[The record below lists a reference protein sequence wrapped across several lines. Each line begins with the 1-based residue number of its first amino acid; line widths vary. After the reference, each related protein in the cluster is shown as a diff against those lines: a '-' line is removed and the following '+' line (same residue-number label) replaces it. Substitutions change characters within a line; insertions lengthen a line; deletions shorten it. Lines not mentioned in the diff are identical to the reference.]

1 MTKSKQP
8 SNASV
13 PSSWTGQEKKFGDS
27 IKENIDVMV
36 GHRGDP
42 LNKAVTFG
50 DLLDSGIGKLAAGLS
65 SFSGSGQDVELG
77 GGNVGDLPDGQLP
90 IPSIIT
96 GLSVSGGLNR
106 VLVDMNWPIYAGH
119 AYVEIWRNTS
129 DDITTAGRVGTT
141 SQGSGLYADPVSS
154 ANATY
159 YYWVRAVN
167 RIDDK
172 GPFNDN
178 AGTEVT
184 TAIDVE
190 VVLDLLA
197 EEITSSQLAQS
208 LATPISNLPTDT
220 QAEFTTLQNQIN
232 TLSQTAA
239 WASGTVYAV
248 ADLVTFSG
256 NLYEALQAHTASSS
270 NDPSGNSSNN
280 SYWKYVGAYTS
291 LASAVAANTSNI
303 TEINY
308 INSSS
313 NSAAAVK
320 IAALDATVSDATT
333 GVTATATAVS
343 GLSTRVTVT
352 ENEISSASSDITA
365 LENSV
370 NNSTTG
376 LSANSTAINGLSS
389 RVTVNENGISSAS
402 ADITAL
408 ENSVNDPTTGL
419 SASSTAISGLTSTV
433 STIDGEVTALSGSLT
448 TLGTTVG
455 GNTTSISQQATSIN
469 GLEGQYSVK
478 IDNNGHVAGF
488 GLSNTTTT
496 AGPTS
501 AFIVRADRFA
511 VIDPASTADGLGTT
525 TPTADNVPFVIDS
538 GKTYIR
544 SAAIQD
550 ATITNAMIADG
561 TIDGELKVFNIDA
574 SSIETGT
581 LDDSKVSIVGVTP
594 SLDIKSSS
602 TGARMQIQQDRI
614 SVFDSTNTPR
624 VILGRL

>member
-13 PSSWTGQEKKFGDS
+13 PSNWTGQEKKFGDS

-50 DLLDSGIGKLAAGLS
+50 DLLDSGIGKLAVGLS

-106 VLVDMNWPIYAGH
+106 VLIAMNWPIYAGH

-178 AGTEVT
+178 AGTEAI
-184 TAIDVE
+184 TAVDVD
-190 VVLDLLA
+190 VILALLA

-208 LATPISNLPTDT
+208 LAAPINNLPANT
-220 QAEFTTLQNQIN
+220 QSEFIAVQNQIN
-232 TLSQTAA
+232 NLSQTTA
-239 WASGTVYAV
+239 WASGTTYAV
-248 ADLVTFSG
+248 SDLVTFNN
-256 NLYEALQAHTASSS
+256 NLYECLQAHTSSSS
-270 NDPSGNSSNN
+270 NDPSGNSNN
-280 SYWKYVGAYTS
+280 NAYWKFVGSHTT
-291 LASAVAANTSNI
+291 LASVLAANTSSI
-303 TEINY
+303 TDINY

-320 IAALDATVSDATT
+320 IASLDATVTDSTT
-333 GVTATATAVS
+333 GVAATATAVS
-343 GLSTRVTVT
+343 GLSTRVTNS
-352 ENEISSASSDITA
+352 EN
-365 LENSV
+365 
-370 NNSTTG
+370 
-376 LSANSTAINGLSS
+376 
-389 RVTVNENGISSAS
+389 
-402 ADITAL
+402 
-408 ENSVNDPTTGL
+408 
-419 SASSTAISGLTSTV
+419 GLTSV
-433 STIDGEVTALSGSLT
+433 ASDVT

-469 GLEGQYSVK
+469 GLEAQYSVK

-496 AGPTS
+496 HGPTS

-511 VIDPASTADGLGTT
+511 IIDPNSTADGLGTT
-525 TPTADNVPFVIDS
+525 TPSSANVPFVYTS
-538 GKTYIR
+538 AGSAGGQSYPAGVYMNSTYIR
-544 SAAIQD
+544 D
-550 ATITNAMIADG
+550 ATITNAKIVDG
-561 TIDGELKVFNIDA
+561 TIDGTLKVFNINA
-574 SSIETGT
+574 TTIETGT
-581 LDDSKVSIVGVTP
+581 LDASKVSIVGVSP

-614 SVFDSTNTPR
+614 TVFDSTNTPR
-624 VILGRL
+624 VVLGRL

>member
-13 PSSWTGQEKKFGDS
+13 PSNWTGQEKKFGDS

-50 DLLDSGIGKLAAGLS
+50 DLLDSGIGKLAVGLS

-106 VLVDMNWPIYAGH
+106 VLIAMNWPIYAGH

-178 AGTEVT
+178 AGTQAI
-184 TAIDVE
+184 TAVDVD
-190 VVLDLLA
+190 VILDLLA

-208 LATPISNLPTDT
+208 LAAPINNLPANT
-220 QAEFTTLQNQIN
+220 QSEFIAVQNQIN
-232 TLSQTAA
+232 NLSQTTA
-239 WASGTVYAV
+239 WASGTTYAV
-248 ADLVTFSG
+248 SDLVTFNN
-256 NLYEALQAHTASSS
+256 NLYECLQAHTSSSS
-270 NDPSGNSSNN
+270 NDPSGNSNN
-280 SYWKYVGAYTS
+280 NAYWKFVGSHTT
-291 LASAVAANTSNI
+291 LASVLAANTSSI
-303 TEINY
+303 TDINY

-320 IAALDATVSDATT
+320 IASLDATVTDSTT
-333 GVTATATAVS
+333 GVAATATAVS
-343 GLSTRVTVT
+343 GLSTRVTNS
-352 ENEISSASSDITA
+352 EN
-365 LENSV
+365 
-370 NNSTTG
+370 
-376 LSANSTAINGLSS
+376 
-389 RVTVNENGISSAS
+389 
-402 ADITAL
+402 
-408 ENSVNDPTTGL
+408 
-419 SASSTAISGLTSTV
+419 GLTSV
-433 STIDGEVTALSGSLT
+433 ASDVT

-469 GLEGQYSVK
+469 GLEAQYSVK

-496 AGPTS
+496 HGPTS

-511 VIDPASTADGLGTT
+511 IIDPNSTADGLGTT
-525 TPTADNVPFVIDS
+525 TPSSANVPFVYTS
-538 GKTYIR
+538 AGSAGGQSYPAGVYMNSTYIR
-544 SAAIQD
+544 D
-550 ATITNAMIADG
+550 ATITNAKIVDG
-561 TIDGELKVFNIDA
+561 TIDGTLKVFNINA
-574 SSIETGT
+574 TTIETGT
-581 LDDSKVSIVGVTP
+581 LDASKVSIVGVSP

-614 SVFDSTNTPR
+614 TVFDSTNTTR
-624 VILGRL
+624 VVLGRL

>member
-13 PSSWTGQEKKFGDS
+13 PSNWTGQEKKFGDS

-106 VLVDMNWPIYAGH
+106 VLIAMNWPIYAGH

-178 AGTEVT
+178 AGTQAT
-184 TAIDVE
+184 TAVDVD
-190 VVLDLLA
+190 VILDLLA

-208 LATPISNLPTDT
+208 LAAPINNLPANTLS
-220 QAEFTTLQNQIN
+220 EFIAVQNQIN
-232 TLSQTAA
+232 NLSQTTA
-239 WASGTVYAV
+239 WASGTTYAV
-248 ADLVTFSG
+248 SDLVTFNN
-256 NLYEALQAHTASSS
+256 NLYECLQAHTSSSS
-270 NDPSGNSSNN
+270 NDPSGNSNN
-280 SYWKYVGAYTS
+280 NAYWKFVGSHTT
-291 LASAVAANTSNI
+291 LASVLAANTSSI
-303 TEINY
+303 TDINY

-370 NNSTTG
+370 NDSTTG
-376 LSANSTAINGLSS
+376 LSAN
-389 RVTVNENGISSAS
+389 
-402 ADITAL
+402 
-408 ENSVNDPTTGL
+408 
-419 SASSTAISGLTSTV
+419 STAISGLTSTV

-469 GLEGQYSVK
+469 GLEAQYTVK
-478 IDNNGHVAGF
+478 IDNNGHVSGF
-488 GLSNTTTT
+488 GISSTTTT
-496 AGPTS
+496 SGPTS

-511 VIDPASTADGLGTT
+511 IIDPSSTADGLGTT
-525 TPTADNVPFVIDS
+525 TPSSANVPFVYTPAGTTGGQS
-538 GKTYIR
+538 YPAGVYMNSTYIR
-544 SAAIQD
+544 D
-550 ATITNAMIADG
+550 ATITNAKIVDG
-561 TIDGELKVFNIDA
+561 TIDGTLKVFNINA
-574 SSIETGT
+574 TTIETGT
-581 LDDSKVSIVGVTP
+581 LDASKVSIVGVSP

-614 SVFDSTNTPR
+614 TVFDSTNTPR
-624 VILGRL
+624 VVLGRL

>member
-352 ENEISSASSDITA
+352 ENSISSASSDITA

-370 NNSTTG
+370 NNPTTG
-376 LSANSTAINGLSS
+376 LSAN
-389 RVTVNENGISSAS
+389 
-402 ADITAL
+402 
-408 ENSVNDPTTGL
+408 
-419 SASSTAISGLTSTV
+419 STAISGLTSTV

-525 TPTADNVPFVIDS
+525 TPTTDNVPFVIDS

-581 LDDSKVSIVGVTP
+581 LDASKVSIVGVTP

>member
-13 PSSWTGQEKKFGDS
+13 PSNWTGQEKKFGDS

-106 VLVDMNWPIYAGH
+106 VLIAMNWPIYAGH

-178 AGTEVT
+178 AGTQAT
-184 TAIDVE
+184 TAVDVD
-190 VVLDLLA
+190 VILDLLA

-208 LATPISNLPTDT
+208 LAAPINNLPANT
-220 QAEFTTLQNQIN
+220 QSEFIAVQNQIN
-232 TLSQTAA
+232 NLSQTTA
-239 WASGTVYAV
+239 WASGTTYAV
-248 ADLVTFSG
+248 SDLVTFNN
-256 NLYEALQAHTASSS
+256 NLYECLQAHTSSSS
-270 NDPSGNSSNN
+270 NDPSGNSNN
-280 SYWKYVGAYTS
+280 NAYWKFVGSHTT
-291 LASAVAANTSNI
+291 LASVLAANTSSI
-303 TEINY
+303 TDINY

-343 GLSTRVTVT
+343 GLSTRVTAT

-370 NNSTTG
+370 NDSTTG
-376 LSANSTAINGLSS
+376 LSAN
-389 RVTVNENGISSAS
+389 
-402 ADITAL
+402 
-408 ENSVNDPTTGL
+408 
-419 SASSTAISGLTSTV
+419 STAISGLTSTV

-469 GLEGQYSVK
+469 GLEAQYTVK
-478 IDNNGHVAGF
+478 IDNNGHVSGF
-488 GLSNTTTT
+488 GISSTTTT
-496 AGPTS
+496 SGPTS

-511 VIDPASTADGLGTT
+511 IIDPSSTADGLGTT
-525 TPTADNVPFVIDS
+525 TPSSANVPFVYTPAGTTGGQS
-538 GKTYIR
+538 YPAGVYMNSTYIR
-544 SAAIQD
+544 D
-550 ATITNAMIADG
+550 ATITNAKIVDG
-561 TIDGELKVFNIDA
+561 TIDGTLKVFNINA
-574 SSIETGT
+574 TTIETGT
-581 LDDSKVSIVGVTP
+581 LDASKVSIVGVSP

-614 SVFDSTNTPR
+614 TVFDSSNTPR
-624 VILGRL
+624 VVLGRL

>member
-13 PSSWTGQEKKFGDS
+13 PSNWTGQEKKFGDS

-65 SFSGSGQDVELG
+65 NFSGSGQDVELG

-106 VLVDMNWPIYAGH
+106 VLIAMNWPIYAGH

-178 AGTEVT
+178 AGTQAT
-184 TAIDVE
+184 TAVDVD
-190 VVLDLLA
+190 VILDLLA

-208 LATPISNLPTDT
+208 LAAPINNLPANTLS
-220 QAEFTTLQNQIN
+220 EFIAVQNQIN
-232 TLSQTAA
+232 NLSQTTA
-239 WASGTVYAV
+239 WASGTTYAV
-248 ADLVTFSG
+248 SDLVTFNN
-256 NLYEALQAHTASSS
+256 NLYECLQAHTSSSS
-270 NDPSGNSSNN
+270 NDPSGNSNN
-280 SYWKYVGAYTS
+280 NAYWKFVGSHTT
-291 LASAVAANTSNI
+291 LASVLAANTSSI
-303 TEINY
+303 TDINY

-370 NNSTTG
+370 NDSTTG
-376 LSANSTAINGLSS
+376 LSAN
-389 RVTVNENGISSAS
+389 
-402 ADITAL
+402 
-408 ENSVNDPTTGL
+408 
-419 SASSTAISGLTSTV
+419 STAISGLTSTV

-469 GLEGQYSVK
+469 GLEAQYTVK
-478 IDNNGHVAGF
+478 IDNNGHVSGF
-488 GLSNTTTT
+488 GISSTTTT
-496 AGPTS
+496 SGPTS

-511 VIDPASTADGLGTT
+511 IIDPSSTADGLGTT
-525 TPTADNVPFVIDS
+525 TPSSANVPFVYTPAGTTGGQS
-538 GKTYIR
+538 YPAGVYMNSTYIR
-544 SAAIQD
+544 D
-550 ATITNAMIADG
+550 ATITNAKIVDG
-561 TIDGELKVFNIDA
+561 TIDGTLKVFNINA
-574 SSIETGT
+574 TTIETGT
-581 LDDSKVSIVGVTP
+581 LDASKVSIVGVSP

-614 SVFDSTNTPR
+614 TVFDSTNTPR
-624 VILGRL
+624 VVLGRL

>member
-13 PSSWTGQEKKFGDS
+13 PSNWTGQEKKFGDS

-106 VLVDMNWPIYAGH
+106 VLIAMNWPIYAGH

-178 AGTEVT
+178 AGTQAT
-184 TAIDVE
+184 TAVDVD
-190 VVLDLLA
+190 VILDLLA

-208 LATPISNLPTDT
+208 LAAPINNLPANT
-220 QAEFTTLQNQIN
+220 QSEFVAVQNQIN
-232 TLSQTAA
+232 NLSQTTA
-239 WASGTVYAV
+239 WASGTTYAV
-248 ADLVTFSG
+248 SDLVTFNN
-256 NLYEALQAHTASSS
+256 NLYECLQAHTSSSS
-270 NDPSGNSSNN
+270 NDPSGNSNN
-280 SYWKYVGAYTS
+280 NAYWKFVGSHTT
-291 LASAVAANTSNI
+291 LASVLAANTSSI
-303 TEINY
+303 TDINY

-343 GLSTRVTVT
+343 GLSTRVTAT

-370 NNSTTG
+370 NDSTTG
-376 LSANSTAINGLSS
+376 LSAN
-389 RVTVNENGISSAS
+389 
-402 ADITAL
+402 
-408 ENSVNDPTTGL
+408 
-419 SASSTAISGLTSTV
+419 STAISGLTSTV

-469 GLEGQYSVK
+469 GLEAQYTVK
-478 IDNNGHVAGF
+478 IDNNGHVSGF
-488 GLSNTTTT
+488 GISSTTTT
-496 AGPTS
+496 SGPTS

-511 VIDPASTADGLGTT
+511 IIDPSSTADGLGTT
-525 TPTADNVPFVIDS
+525 TPSSANVPFVYTPAGTTGGQS
-538 GKTYIR
+538 YPAGVYMNSTYIR
-544 SAAIQD
+544 D
-550 ATITNAMIADG
+550 ATITNAKIVDG
-561 TIDGELKVFNIDA
+561 TIDGTLKVFNINA
-574 SSIETGT
+574 TTIETGT
-581 LDDSKVSIVGVTP
+581 LDASKVSIVGVSP

-614 SVFDSTNTPR
+614 TVFDSSNTPR
-624 VILGRL
+624 VVLGRL

>member
-1 MTKSKQP
+1 VTKSKQP

-13 PSSWTGQEKKFGDS
+13 PSNWTGQEKKFGDS

-106 VLVDMNWPIYAGH
+106 VLIAMNWPIYAGH

-178 AGTEVT
+178 AGTQAT
-184 TAIDVE
+184 TAVDVD
-190 VVLDLLA
+190 VILDLLA

-208 LATPISNLPTDT
+208 LAAPINNLPANT
-220 QAEFTTLQNQIN
+220 QSEFVAVQNQIN
-232 TLSQTAA
+232 NLSQTTA
-239 WASGTVYAV
+239 WASGATYAV
-248 ADLVTFSG
+248 SDLVTFNN
-256 NLYEALQAHTASSS
+256 NLYECLQAHTSSSS
-270 NDPSGNSSNN
+270 NDPSGNSNN
-280 SYWKYVGAYTS
+280 NAYWKFVGSHTT
-291 LASAVAANTSNI
+291 LASVLAANTSSI
-303 TEINY
+303 TDINY

-343 GLSTRVTVT
+343 GLSTRVTAT

-370 NNSTTG
+370 NDSTTG
-376 LSANSTAINGLSS
+376 LSAN
-389 RVTVNENGISSAS
+389 
-402 ADITAL
+402 
-408 ENSVNDPTTGL
+408 
-419 SASSTAISGLTSTV
+419 STAISGLTSTV

-469 GLEGQYSVK
+469 GLEAQYTVK
-478 IDNNGHVAGF
+478 IDNNGHVSGF
-488 GLSNTTTT
+488 GISSTTTT
-496 AGPTS
+496 SGPTS

-511 VIDPASTADGLGTT
+511 IIDPSSTADGLGTT
-525 TPTADNVPFVIDS
+525 TPSSANVPFVYTPAGTTGGQS
-538 GKTYIR
+538 YPAGVYMNSTYIR
-544 SAAIQD
+544 D
-550 ATITNAMIADG
+550 ATITNAKIVDG
-561 TIDGELKVFNIDA
+561 TIDGTLKVFNINA
-574 SSIETGT
+574 TTIETGT
-581 LDDSKVSIVGVTP
+581 LDASKVSIVGVSP

-614 SVFDSTNTPR
+614 TVFDSTNTTR
-624 VILGRL
+624 VVLGRL

>member
-13 PSSWTGQEKKFGDS
+13 PSNWTGQEKKFGDS

-50 DLLDSGIGKLAAGLS
+50 DLLDSGIGKLAVGLS

-106 VLVDMNWPIYAGH
+106 VLIAMNWPIYAGH

-178 AGTEVT
+178 AGTQAI
-184 TAIDVE
+184 TAVDVD
-190 VVLDLLA
+190 VILDLLA

-208 LATPISNLPTDT
+208 LAAPINNLPANT
-220 QAEFTTLQNQIN
+220 QSEFIAVQNQIN
-232 TLSQTAA
+232 NLSQTTA
-239 WASGTVYAV
+239 WASGTTYAV
-248 ADLVTFSG
+248 SDLVTFNN
-256 NLYEALQAHTASSS
+256 NLYECLQAHTSSSS
-270 NDPSGNSSNN
+270 NDPSGNSNN
-280 SYWKYVGAYTS
+280 NAYWKFVGSHTT
-291 LASAVAANTSNI
+291 LASVLAANTSSI
-303 TEINY
+303 TDINY

-320 IAALDATVSDATT
+320 IASLDATVTDSTT
-333 GVTATATAVS
+333 GVAATATAVS
-343 GLSTRVTVT
+343 GLSTRVTNS
-352 ENEISSASSDITA
+352 EN
-365 LENSV
+365 
-370 NNSTTG
+370 
-376 LSANSTAINGLSS
+376 
-389 RVTVNENGISSAS
+389 
-402 ADITAL
+402 
-408 ENSVNDPTTGL
+408 
-419 SASSTAISGLTSTV
+419 GLTSV
-433 STIDGEVTALSGSLT
+433 ASDVT

-469 GLEGQYSVK
+469 GLEAQYSVK

-496 AGPTS
+496 HGPTS

-511 VIDPASTADGLGTT
+511 IIDPNSTADGLGTT
-525 TPTADNVPFVIDS
+525 TPSSANVPFVYTS
-538 GKTYIR
+538 AGSAGGQSYPAGVYMNSTYIR
-544 SAAIQD
+544 D
-550 ATITNAMIADG
+550 ATITNAKIVDG
-561 TIDGELKVFNIDA
+561 TIDGTLKVFNINA
-574 SSIETGT
+574 TTIETGT
-581 LDDSKVSIVGVTP
+581 LDASKVSIVGVSP

-614 SVFDSTNTPR
+614 TVFDSTNTPR
-624 VILGRL
+624 VVLGRL

>member
-1 MTKSKQP
+1 VTKSKQP

-13 PSSWTGQEKKFGDS
+13 PSNWTGQEKKFGDS

-50 DLLDSGIGKLAAGLS
+50 DLLDSGIGKLAVGLS

-106 VLVDMNWPIYAGH
+106 VLIAMNWPIYAGH

-178 AGTEVT
+178 AGTQAI
-184 TAIDVE
+184 TAVDVD
-190 VVLDLLA
+190 VILDLLA

-208 LATPISNLPTDT
+208 LAAPINNLPANT
-220 QAEFTTLQNQIN
+220 QSEFIAVQNQIN
-232 TLSQTAA
+232 NLSQTTA
-239 WASGTVYAV
+239 WASGTTYAV
-248 ADLVTFSG
+248 SDLVTFNN
-256 NLYEALQAHTASSS
+256 NLYECLQAHTSSSS
-270 NDPSGNSSNN
+270 NDPSGNSNN
-280 SYWKYVGAYTS
+280 NAYWKFVGSHTT
-291 LASAVAANTSNI
+291 LASVLAANTSSI
-303 TEINY
+303 TDINY

-320 IAALDATVSDATT
+320 IASLDATVTDSTT
-333 GVTATATAVS
+333 GVAATATAVS
-343 GLSTRVTVT
+343 GLSTRVTNS
-352 ENEISSASSDITA
+352 EN
-365 LENSV
+365 
-370 NNSTTG
+370 
-376 LSANSTAINGLSS
+376 
-389 RVTVNENGISSAS
+389 
-402 ADITAL
+402 
-408 ENSVNDPTTGL
+408 
-419 SASSTAISGLTSTV
+419 GLTSV
-433 STIDGEVTALSGSLT
+433 ASDVT

-469 GLEGQYSVK
+469 GLEAQYSVK

-496 AGPTS
+496 HGPTS

-511 VIDPASTADGLGTT
+511 IIDPNSTADGLGTT
-525 TPTADNVPFVIDS
+525 TPSSANVPFVYTS
-538 GKTYIR
+538 AGSAGGQSYPAGVYMNSTYIR
-544 SAAIQD
+544 D
-550 ATITNAMIADG
+550 ATITNAKIVDG
-561 TIDGELKVFNIDA
+561 TIDGTLKVFNINA
-574 SSIETGT
+574 TTIETGT
-581 LDDSKVSIVGVTP
+581 LDASKVSIVGVSP

-614 SVFDSTNTPR
+614 TVFDSTNTPR
-624 VILGRL
+624 VVLGRL

>member
-13 PSSWTGQEKKFGDS
+13 PSNWTGQEKKFGDS

-106 VLVDMNWPIYAGH
+106 VLIAMNWPIYAGH

-178 AGTEVT
+178 AGTQAT
-184 TAIDVE
+184 TAVDVD
-190 VVLDLLA
+190 VILDLLA

-208 LATPISNLPTDT
+208 LAAPINNLPANT
-220 QAEFTTLQNQIN
+220 QSEFVAVQNQIN
-232 TLSQTAA
+232 NLSQTTA
-239 WASGTVYAV
+239 WASGATYAV
-248 ADLVTFSG
+248 SDLVTFNN
-256 NLYEALQAHTASSS
+256 NLYECLQAHTSSSS
-270 NDPSGNSSNN
+270 NDPSGNSNN
-280 SYWKYVGAYTS
+280 NAYWKFVGSHTT
-291 LASAVAANTSNI
+291 LASVLAANTSSI
-303 TEINY
+303 TDINY

-343 GLSTRVTVT
+343 GLSTRVTAT

-370 NNSTTG
+370 NDSTTG
-376 LSANSTAINGLSS
+376 LSAN
-389 RVTVNENGISSAS
+389 
-402 ADITAL
+402 
-408 ENSVNDPTTGL
+408 
-419 SASSTAISGLTSTV
+419 STAISGLTSTV

-469 GLEGQYSVK
+469 GLEAQYTVK
-478 IDNNGHVAGF
+478 IDNNGHVSGF
-488 GLSNTTTT
+488 GISSTTTT
-496 AGPTS
+496 SGPTS

-511 VIDPASTADGLGTT
+511 IIDPSSTADGLGTT
-525 TPTADNVPFVIDS
+525 TPSSANVPFVYTPAGTTGGQS
-538 GKTYIR
+538 YPAGVYMNSTYIR
-544 SAAIQD
+544 D
-550 ATITNAMIADG
+550 ATITNAKIVDG
-561 TIDGELKVFNIDA
+561 TIDGTLKVFNINA
-574 SSIETGT
+574 TTIETGT
-581 LDDSKVSIVGVTP
+581 LDASKVSIVGVSP

-614 SVFDSTNTPR
+614 TVFDSTNTTR
-624 VILGRL
+624 VVLGRL

>member
-1 MTKSKQP
+1 MTKPKQP

-13 PSSWTGQEKKFGDS
+13 PSNWTGQEKKFGDS
-27 IKENIDVMV
+27 IKENLDVMV

-42 LNKAVTFG
+42 LDKAVTFG
-50 DLLDSGIGKLAAGLS
+50 DLLDSGIGALAAGVT
-65 SFSGSGQDVELG
+65 SFSGNSQDVQR
-77 GGNVGDLPDGQLP
+77 GNGNNGSTGNDGEIPDDQLP

-96 GLSVSGGLNR
+96 SLSATAGLNT
-106 VLVDMNWPIYAGH
+106 VLITMDWPIYAGH

-129 DDITTAGRVGTT
+129 DDINTASKVGTT
-141 SQGSGLYADPVSS
+141 EQGSGLYSDPVSS

-167 RIDDK
+167 RIDNK

-178 AGTEVT
+178 AGTAAT
-184 TAIDVE
+184 TTVDVE
-190 VVLDLLA
+190 RILDLLTNQ
-197 EEITSSQLAQS
+197 ITTSELAQS
-208 LATPISNLPTDT
+208 LATPIGNLPTDT
-220 QAEFTTLQNQIN
+220 QAQFTALQNQVN

-280 SYWKYVGAYTS
+280 SYWSYVGAYTS
-291 LASAVAANTSNI
+291 LASAVAGNTSNI

-333 GVTATATAVS
+333 GVTATSAAVS
-343 GLSTRVTVT
+343 ALTSRVNVN
-352 ENEISSASSDITA
+352 ENGISSASSDIVA
-365 LENSV
+365 LENAA
-370 NNSTTG
+370 NHPTTG
-376 LSANSTAINGLSS
+376 LSANSTAINGL
-389 RVTVNENGISSAS
+389 
-402 ADITAL
+402 
-408 ENSVNDPTTGL
+408 
-419 SASSTAISGLTSTV
+419 TSTV
-433 STIDGEVTALSGSLT
+433 SIIDGEVTALSGSLT

-478 IDNNGHVAGF
+478 IDSNGHVAGF

-496 AGPTS
+496 HGPTS

-511 VIDPASTADGLGTT
+511 IIDPNSTADGLGTT
-525 TPTADNVPFVIDS
+525 TPSSGNVPFVYTPAGS
-538 GKTYIR
+538 AGGESWNAGVYMNAAYIR
-544 SAAIQD
+544 E
-550 ATITNAMIADG
+550 ATITSANIVDG
-561 TIDGELKVFNIDA
+561 TIEDA
-574 SSIETGT
+574 KIGDLNAGKISTGT
-581 LDDSKVSIVGVTP
+581 LDASNVAIVGVNPTL
-594 SLDIKSSS
+594 SLKSSA
-602 TGARMQIQQDRI
+602 TGARLEMASDLIQ
-614 SVFDSTNTPR
+614 VFDANNVAR
-624 VILGRL
+624 VKIGNI